1 MANSEG
7 VFQSNQ
13 ANHVKDWEANDR
25 NNIITRRL
33 VCDDER
39 EVVENYL
46 LVF

>member
-7 VFQSNQ
+7 MFQSNQ

-25 NNIITRRL
+25 NSTTTGL

-39 EVVENYL
+39 EVVEEYL
-46 LVF
+46 TVF

>member
-7 VFQSNQ
+7 MFQSNQ

-25 NNIITRRL
+25 NSTTTRRL

-39 EVVENYL
+39 EVVGNYL
-46 LVF
+46 DTF